1 MPSPQPVSQ
10 PMKDVFPKELAST
23 SSSSSTSSSH
33 AAQSSAP
40 HRQSSPK
47 AESQRRAGRCLQEP
61 VSTGGF
67 PLLRL
72 YLHQDQQQQQ
82 QHQQQQRWKTPSGS
96 REGTAEQYHRGSPGP
111 STQAGS
117 ACQQPDTLPDS
128 GHANR
133 HKHSADKPKGSRVR
147 PGPHAAVVL
156 VVLIG
161 DGGVSPPWVL
171 WRACICTA
179 TPQLLPPSLES
190 QLRLA
195 HASQ

>member
-1 MPSPQPVSQ
+1 MSCFINCYIETVVRLLQLCDEHYCSNGVFINCSIFYSIAAKHSIPVERMCWVISH
-10 PMKDVFPKELAST
+10 PHTSDLILA
-23 SSSSSTSSSH
+23 
-33 AAQSSAP
+33 
-40 HRQSSPK
+40 
-47 AESQRRAGRCLQEP
+47 
-61 VSTGGF
+61 
-67 PLLRL
+67 
-72 YLHQDQQQQQ
+72 
-82 QHQQQQRWKTPSGS
+82 PSGS

-111 STQAGS
+111 STQACS

-179 TPQLLPPSLES
+179 TPQLPPPSLES

-195 HASQ
+195 HASP